1 VAQVL
6 MRLGVLFQFEVYLF
20 AHDSLRS
27 ESNVWTEALRSLMA
41 SGSSSTACMQ
51 VSSGVVA
58 LVRCSCST
66 AQLSYCFNCI

>member
-1 VAQVL
+1 

-27 ESNVWTEALRSLMA
+27 ESNVWTEALRSLMG

-51 VSSGVVA
+51 VSGGVV
-58 LVRCSCST
+58 VVVCYSCCT
-66 AQLSYCFNCI
+66 A